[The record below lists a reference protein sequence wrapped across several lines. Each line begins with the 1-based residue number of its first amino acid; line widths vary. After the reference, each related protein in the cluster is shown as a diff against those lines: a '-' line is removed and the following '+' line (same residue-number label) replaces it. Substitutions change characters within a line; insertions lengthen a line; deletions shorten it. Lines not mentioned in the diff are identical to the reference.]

1 MTTKNGR
8 TEPRAISLAQI
19 DASLTAIGKLA
30 RSRRAAE
37 LRQRRSRVHLPDTTI
52 AALAAVYRHGP
63 LRIGEVATH
72 MDLDASRASKEIRRL
87 VDDGYVIQQIDPSE
101 RRASSLTV
109 TAKGKRTFE
118 RYRSAADALVEEV
131 FGPWTDADL
140 AEAAAVLRR
149 LAASFVANP
158 IVDSPTPA
166 DLLGAQS

>member
-1 MTTKNGR
+1 MPTTA
-8 TEPRAISLAQI
+8 EPRTGSRVTSLAEI

-37 LRQRRSRVHLPDTTI
+37 LRQRRARVHLPDTTI

-87 VDDGYVIQQIDPSE
+87 VDEGYVIQQIDPRE

-118 RYRSAADALVEEV
+118 RYRAAADALVEDV
-131 FGPWTDADL
+131 FGSWTDTDL
-140 AEAAAVLRR
+140 AEAAAVLQR
-149 LAASFVANP
+149 LAGSFLARVR
-158 IVDSPTPA
+158 
-166 DLLGAQS
+166 

>member
-1 MTTKNGR
+1 MPAAIDIHTR
-8 TEPRAISLAQI
+8 SRATALAQI

-63 LRIGEVATH
+63 LRIGEVGAH

-87 VDDGYVIQQIDPSE
+87 VDDGYVVQQIDPNE

-109 TAKGKRTFE
+109 TAKGRRTFE
-118 RYRSAADALVEEV
+118 RYRAAADELVEEV
-131 FGPWTDADL
+131 FGPWSDTDL
-140 AEAAAVLRR
+140 AEAAAVLQR
-149 LAASFVANP
+149 LAASF
-158 IVDSPTPA
+158 IGSPTLA
-166 DLLGAQS
+166 DVVGAQR

>member
-1 MTTKNGR
+1 MPAPPVASVR
-8 TEPRAISLAQI
+8 TRATALAQI

-63 LRIGEVATH
+63 LRIGEVAAA
-72 MDLDASRASKEIRRL
+72 MDLDASRASKEVRRL
-87 VDDGYVIQQIDPSE
+87 VEDGYVVQQIDPNE

-118 RYRSAADALVEEV
+118 RYRAAADALVEEV
-131 FGPWTDADL
+131 FGSWSDTDL
-140 AEAAAVLRR
+140 TEAATVLRR
-149 LAASFVANP
+149 VAASFV
-158 IVDSPTPA
+158 
-166 DLLGAQS
+166 GGER